1 MTAGALVLVWDTE
14 TTGLTLHP
22 AAAPS
27 KQPRIIE
34 FGGVLLSTETGETEE
49 EFSWLI
55 HPEELVSAEIT
66 KITGI
71 TNAALADQPPF
82 RERLPGLRDVFGRA
96 GAMVCHNTP
105 FDRAIL
111 TYELARNGAEG
122 FPWPLATYC
131 TMAMYT
137 PEWGRNP
144 KLKELYAAVM
154 GHPLHQTHR
163 ALDDVKAMVDIIQ
176 KEKLWEIMK

>member
-1 MTAGALVLVWDTE
+1 MLVWDTE

-22 AAAPS
+22 SAAPH
-27 KQPRIIE
+27 KQPRLIE
-34 FGGVLLSTETGETEE
+34 FGGVLLSRETGETVE

-71 TNAALADQPPF
+71 TNENLVGKPHFHEQLPQLRAVF
-82 RERLPGLRDVFGRA
+82 RRA

-105 FDRAIL
+105 FDRAVVAS
-111 TYELARNGAEG
+111 ELVRMAVKD
-122 FPWPLATYC
+122 FPWPPENKHFC

-144 KLKELYAAVM
+144 KLKEVYLSVM
-154 GHPLHQTHR
+154 GRPLEQTHR
-163 ALDDVKAMVDIIQ
+163 GLDDAKAMVEIIQ